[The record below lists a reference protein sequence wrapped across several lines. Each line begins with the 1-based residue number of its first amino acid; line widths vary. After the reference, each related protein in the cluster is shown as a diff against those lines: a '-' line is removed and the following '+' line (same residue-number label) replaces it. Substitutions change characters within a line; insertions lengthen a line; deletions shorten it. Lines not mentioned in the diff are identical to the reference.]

1 MGIFWK
7 MARGVISGYGKMQ
20 RDNQKLTE
28 LNEKWD
34 RLNQCL
40 IALNTDFLQP
50 LFEDDPLTVAEHDRL
65 AAALEKAVDWKEAI
79 NANVEHVGRRELSQ
93 YATSIKSLTLLTFK
107 HCKKYS
113 VFSDIESVRY
123 NTATKTVLLNE
134 QPLFYLG

>member
-7 MARGVISGYGKMQ
+7 LARGVISGHRKMQ
-20 RDNQKLTE
+20 RDNQKVAE

-40 IALNTDFLQP
+40 IALDSDFLQP
-50 LFEDDPLTVAEHDRL
+50 LFEDDPLSIAEHDRL
-65 AAALEKAVDWKEAI
+65 VSDIEKAVDWKEAI

-93 YATSIKSLTLLTFK
+93 YATSIKSLTFK
-107 HCKKYS
+107 LCKKYS

-123 NTATKTVLLNE
+123 NTATKTVLLND